1 MIMAEKATRKNIKQE
16 NRANVVIMRVQTD
29 LKAKLFK
36 AAEQAGESANK
47 FIVGLIKVGL
57 SRRQAIEKSKKNGK

>member
-16 NRANVVIMRVQTD
+16 NRANVVIMRVQTE
-29 LKAKLFK
+29 LKDKLFK
-36 AAEQAGESANK
+36 FAEDAGESANK
-47 FIVGLIKVGL
+47 FIVGLIETGL

>member
-1 MIMAEKATRKNIKQE
+1 
-16 NRANVVIMRVQTD
+16 MRVQTD